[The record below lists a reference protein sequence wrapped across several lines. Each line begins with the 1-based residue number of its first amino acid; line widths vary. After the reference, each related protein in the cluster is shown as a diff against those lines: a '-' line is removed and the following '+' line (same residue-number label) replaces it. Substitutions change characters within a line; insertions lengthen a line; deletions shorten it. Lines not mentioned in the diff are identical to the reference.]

1 MIIEEKRYLFPVE
14 DKSNPSDGGISLAGI
29 SSSTKGEGNVLFFGP
44 TGEVNKTGSGGGHF
58 MVQRWRVRVWVKDA
72 AASAGTPDLTFK
84 LMDSLDGSAMRTIY
98 TSPAFKLADLTMGAV
113 IADFIVPSNA
123 HDYLKAELSNS
134 TTSAFTGGKV
144 CGVIEPELG

>member
-14 DKSNPSDGGISLAGI
+14 DADSPSDGGISLAKVTN
-29 SSSTKGEGNVLFFGP
+29 SAKGEGNVLFFGP
-44 TGEVNKTGSGGGHF
+44 TGAVNKTGGGGGHF
-58 MVQRWRVRVWVKDA
+58 AVQRWHVRVWVKEA
-72 AASAGTPDLTFK
+72 AVSAGTPDLTFK
-84 LMDSLDGSAMRTIY
+84 LQDSLDGSTMRTIY
-98 TSPAFKLADLTMGAV
+98 TSPVFKLADLTMGAV

-144 CGVIEPELG
+144 CGIIEPELG